1 MSEGSGSGW
10 PAGTAPPGGIPEIV
24 SDGFGIGDQAIGAPP
39 GDGDPG
45 HGPPIFGNLNDLQ
58 AGLARSMGLYYS
70 GTITDGARSY
80 FRDVD
85 GLTRFRVD
93 DQLVGSVAYLPKD
106 LAGDDAPLGAWRRVT
121 GWDGQ
126 QQKATLEHP
135 FSSPVQPGMKYELFR
150 ALSMDQ
156 WAQAING
163 AITKAWPDVWERVEA
178 EIQVGRKLEYQLPDE
193 AKSVL
198 EVHSES
204 SAYWAGY
211 GRSLIPPVLWR
222 MNHGVPQTLVLLR
235 VLPGSGWK
243 LHVAYQRQYPELED
257 GLSDTNLDTGFIM
270 DQGRALAYQMLAGE
284 TQGEA
289 QATTWTQLMMHWQER
304 AAARRQK
311 LALSL
316 LGAAPVIAEGK

>member
-1 MSEGSGSGW
+1 
-10 PAGTAPPGGIPEIV
+10 
-24 SDGFGIGDQAIGAPP
+24 
-39 GDGDPG
+39 
-45 HGPPIFGNLNDLQ
+45 
-58 AGLARSMGLYYS
+58 MGLYYS
-70 GTITDGARSY
+70 GTITDGSASY
-80 FRDVD
+80 FRDIN

-93 DQLVGSVAYLPKD
+93 DQLVGSIAYLPKD
-106 LAGDDAPLGAWRRVT
+106 LAGDDAPLGEWRRVT

-126 QQKATLEHP
+126 QQMATLEHS
-135 FSSPVQPGMKYELFR
+135 FSSSVQTGMKYELFR

-156 WAQAING
+156 WAQVING
-163 AITKAWPDVWERVEA
+163 AIIKAWPDVWERIET
-178 EIQVGRKLEYQLPDE
+178 EIQAGRALEYQLPDD

-211 GRSLIPPVLWR
+211 GRSPIPPNLWR
-222 MNHGVPQTLVLLR
+222 MNHSSPQTLVLFR
-235 VLPGSGWK
+235 ILPGAGWK
-243 LHVAYQRQYPELED
+243 LHVAYQRQYQELED

-304 AAARRQK
+304 ADARRQK
-311 LALSL
+311 LGMSL
-316 LGAAPVIAEGK
+316 LGMAPVTAGGKT